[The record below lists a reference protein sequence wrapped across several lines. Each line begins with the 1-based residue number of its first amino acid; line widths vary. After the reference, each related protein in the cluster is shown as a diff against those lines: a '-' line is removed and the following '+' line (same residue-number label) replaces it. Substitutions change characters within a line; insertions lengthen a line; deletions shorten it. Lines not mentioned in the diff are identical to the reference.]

1 MELIE
6 WILQDENIDKAMKA
20 VKKNKGAYGIDK
32 MSVEELDGY
41 FAKHREEEMKS
52 QIREG
57 KYKPTP
63 VRRRAYIPKSNGEKE
78 TSRNT
83 NGCR

>member
-32 MSVEELDGY
+32 MSVENLTDTLLN
-41 FAKHREEEMKS
+41 
-52 QIREG
+52 IG
-57 KYKPTP
+57 KK
-63 VRRRAYIPKSNGEKE
+63 
-78 TSRNT
+78 
-83 NGCR
+83 

>member
-41 FAKHREEEMKS
+41 FAKHREEMKS
-52 QIREG
+52 
-57 KYKPTP
+57 
-63 VRRRAYIPKSNGEKE
+63 
-78 TSRNT
+78 
-83 NGCR
+83 